1 MAIGGSKQPAAPAKS
16 EKTPPPKPE
25 NDVNEK
31 VEPERFDPEE
41 EAASSPKPLLTGNW

>member
-1 MAIGGSKQPAAPAKS
+1 MAIGGSKQPAAPAN

-25 NDVNEK
+25 NDGNEK

-41 EAASSPKPLLTGNW
+41 EAASSPKPLLMGN